1 MSKEEINQI
10 RNNKEV
16 GQHIINMDKF
26 NQVVLF
32 DGIGKGQCRPTDY
45 DSVLELDNH
54 YWFAFEVKGEGKG
67 MPYGQSLSYT
77 RTADK
82 WYQCGDISY
91 VFVVEH
97 NEEDPSKPI
106 MLKDC
111 VIADVYHEGTWTKA
125 KNNLS
130 VKQGIEYLKKKYN
143 ITKI

>member
-1 MSKEEINQI
+1 MSKEEINEI
-10 RNNKEV
+10 RQNQV
-16 GQHIINMDKF
+16 GQHITNIEKF
-26 NQVVLF
+26 SQVVLF
-32 DGIGKGQCRPTDY
+32 DGIGKNQVRPTDY
-45 DSVLELDNH
+45 DGILELDNH

-67 MPYGQSLSYT
+67 MPKGQSLSYT

-82 WYQCGDISY
+82 WYKCGDIAY

-106 MLKDC
+106 LLKNC
-111 VIADVYHEGTWTKA
+111 IIADVYHQGSWTKA
-125 KNNLS
+125 KNNLT